1 MIAYF
6 FTLRCVFSRLIKI
19 LDSTRA
25 RAALNDVRPPNILNT
40 CTINRQNPA
49 DSVYMYMYMEEF
61 DILCRQRI
69 YHKLHLH
76 LFIQFLHSY
85 KCKQENN
92 FLVFIPRY

>member
-6 FTLRCVFSRLIKI
+6 LLQACFSCLIKI

-49 DSVYMYMYMEEF
+49 DSVYMYMEEF

>member
-6 FTLRCVFSRLIKI
+6 FLLQACFSCLIKI
-19 LDSTRA
+19 LDSA

-49 DSVYMYMYMEEF
+49 DSVYMYMEEF